1 MLSLLR
7 MRCAYHGAPF
17 APEKVFTS
25 SSLGIHQP
33 RYSDFG
39 RFPGILYFSNLPEL
53 MCMSAS
59 LDVQSSSVQ
68 MKKHNEES
76 LVHLVTFWT
85 YSVATLLR

>member
-7 MRCAYHGAPF
+7 MRCAYHGA
-17 APEKVFTS
+17 FTS

-76 LVHLVTFWT
+76 LVHSVTFWT